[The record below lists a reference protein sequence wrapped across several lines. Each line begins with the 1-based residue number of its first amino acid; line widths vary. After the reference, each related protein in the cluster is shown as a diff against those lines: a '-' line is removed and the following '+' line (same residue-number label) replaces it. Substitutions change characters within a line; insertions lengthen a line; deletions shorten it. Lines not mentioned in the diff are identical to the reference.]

1 MHCSILLTTQCDFRP
16 SLKTVIGVFS
26 ARLLLLLLIL
36 LSAGCHQSVQPPP
49 TPARNSAGADSQV
62 SAAKAHSGIGFTT
75 RQKFLDHY
83 DKHGAEFGSIG
94 KEEYLRQAQELRDR
108 LAGGDILEVTRA
120 DGVVTRFDKHS
131 GAFLA
136 FNSDLTIRTF
146 FKPNDGENYFRRQ
159 SKRPAGGSGREE

>member
-1 MHCSILLTTQCDFRP
+1 MHCSTPLTIRCGFRL
-16 SLKTVIGVFS
+16 SLKTALGVFP
-26 ARLLLLLLIL
+26 AQLLLLLLL
-36 LSAGCHQSVQPPP
+36 FLNAACHQSVQPPP
-49 TPARNSAGADSQV
+49 APARNSAGTDSQ
-62 SAAKAHSGIGFTT
+62 AKAVKTSSSIGFAT
-75 RQKFLDHY
+75 RQKFLDHF

-108 LAGGDILEVTRA
+108 RAGGDVLEVTRA

-159 SKRPAGGSGREE
+159 SKRPAGRPGREE

>member
-1 MHCSILLTTQCDFRP
+1 MYCSIRLTIRCGFRP
-16 SLKTVIGVFS
+16 SLKTALGVFP
-26 ARLLLLLLIL
+26 AWLLLLPLLL
-36 LSAGCHQSVQPPP
+36 LSAACHQSVHPPP
-49 TPARNSAGADSQV
+49 APARNSVGTDSQAK
-62 SAAKAHSGIGFTT
+62 AAQAHSGISFAT

-83 DKHGAEFGSIG
+83 GKHGAEFGSIS

-108 LAGGDILEVTRA
+108 LAGGDVLEVTRA
-120 DGVVTRFDKHS
+120 DGVVTRFDKQT

-159 SKRPAGGSGREE
+159 RKRPASRSGREE